1 MVIPKIIPSELSGLE
16 KTGLI
21 GSRQANTNIRG
32 TYCGLGDGAML
43 IERDCLELDELIEEF
58 DITPA
63 DIREKVG
70 KGELCLSVR
79 LVARPVEFFTW
90 EENIDGLACRV
101 PWARD
106 VYTGVVDLHAGAAFD
121 LVSQGSATVWEVIMP
136 NSEYAQIQTEAGL
149 QLTWHDALV
158 RVENIIPMVGQGT
171 AVGEEYCDIPFDY
184 RHFQYR
190 DVSYA
195 FSYTQA
201 KVLRFMYEEYC
212 RGTIQVHHLRL
223 LDSVGTACT
232 RVGSLFSRHTNWRDL
247 LYAVPRRRGYYMLD
261 PNFSEWLERVQ
272 S

>member
-1 MVIPKIIPSELSGLE
+1 
-16 KTGLI
+16 
-21 GSRQANTNIRG
+21 
-32 TYCGLGDGAML
+32 ML

-79 LVARPVEFFTW
+79 LVSKPVEFFTW
-90 EENIDGLACRV
+90 EENVDGLACRV

-106 VYTGVVDLHAGAAFD
+106 VYTGVVDIHAGVAFD
-121 LVSQGSATVWEVIMP
+121 LVSQGAATVWEVMLP
-136 NSEYAQIQTEAGL
+136 HSEHAQILTETGL
-149 QLTWHDALV
+149 PLTWHDALV
-158 RVENIIPMVGQGT
+158 RVENLIPIVGQG
-171 AVGEEYCDIPFDY
+171 AVVDEDYGDSPLDY

-190 DVSYA
+190 GVSYA

-201 KVLRFMYEEYC
+201 NVLRFMYEEYC
-212 RGTIQVHHLRL
+212 RAAIEVHHLRL

-232 RVGSLFSRHTNWRDL
+232 RVGSLFSRHPNWRDL
-247 LYAVPRRRGYYMLD
+247 LQAVPRRRGYYMLD
-261 PNFSEWLERVQ
+261 PAFAQWLEQVQ